1 MRDEAIHPMG
11 HPGGTPHT
19 DNRQPLTVEHVSVGY
34 GRRQIIRDLSL
45 RPMLPGTLTAL
56 VGPNG
61 AGKSTLLR
69 GLAGLVPAKGQVHLG
84 GQDLS
89 AMSVG
94 RRARHVS
101 YMPQG
106 LPQGVAL
113 TVLETLVGALKAVA
127 PASGAVSGEE
137 AARRGL
143 AILERLGIS
152 DLALRGLD
160 RLSGGQR
167 QLAGLAQALVR
178 EPEVLLLDEP
188 TSALDLRF
196 QLSVMGLVRQTVLEH
211 GLVGVVVLHDLSLA
225 ARFSDRVVVLHDGTV
240 RADGPPADTLT
251 PAILAEVYGV
261 AARIEFCS
269 QGSLLVLADAPLPRQ
284 AA

>member
-1 MRDEAIHPMG
+1 M
-11 HPGGTPHT
+11 T
-19 DNRQPLTVEHVSVGY
+19 EHVRAPLIAEHISVGY
-34 GRRQIIRDLSL
+34 GRRQVIRDLSL
-45 RPMLPGTLTAL
+45 APMLPGTLTAL

-69 GLAGLVPAKGQVHLG
+69 GLAGLVPAKGAIRLG
-84 GQDLS
+84 PLDLA
-89 AMSVG
+89 AMSIG
-94 RRARHVS
+94 QRARHVS

-127 PASGAVSGEE
+127 PASGPVTGEE

-143 AILERLGIS
+143 ALLERLGVA

-167 QLAGLAQALVR
+167 QLAGLAQALIR

-196 QLSVMGLVRQTVLEH
+196 QLSVMGLVREMVLEH
-211 GLVGVVVLHDLSLA
+211 GLVGVVVLHDLVLA
-225 ARFSDRVVVLHDGTV
+225 ARFSDRVVMLHDGALD
-240 RADGPPADTLT
+240 ADGT
-251 PAILAEVYGV
+251 PEETMTSAMLARVYGV
-261 AARIEFCS
+261 QARIERCS
-269 QGSLLVLADAPLPRQ
+269 QNHLLVLADAALPREDG
-284 AA
+284 AARA